1 MTQALFFGS
10 LGTLVE
16 TSELQRQAFNRAFT
30 QAGLGWYWNVATYC
44 ELLQIVGG
52 KNRIQHH
59 AMTPLNPDKVEE
71 IHQAKEAYFAEMMAG
86 GEQARPGVVELIQAA
101 KARGIPV
108 YWVTTTSQANI
119 DAVLQALAGQVERAD
134 FERIFTKDDVDQAKP
149 NPQVYQMALEV
160 AGVEADQVLAI
171 EDTLD
176 NQQAAQAAGTACV
189 LFPGEYARV
198 VQGQPVHRMSGEL
211 LAG

>member
-171 EDTLD
+171 EDTLE
-176 NQQAAQAAGTACV
+176 NQQAAQAAGIECV
-189 LFPGEYARV
+189 FYPWEYARV